1 MRWLLALTLPL
12 VLLFTTG
19 CEQVDR
25 WLAGAESGKQ
35 ALAARPTQAVREFCF
50 GYYTSDNVR
59 AVYKKFTPVRQYLQE
74 QLGHMGMQVSIQN
87 KIYHSYSEA
96 NDALVKGECDFFR
109 FGPASYV
116 IAKERNP
123 QVQLIAIEHKQG
135 EKRSTGAIVVRN
147 ESRFKS
153 LADLKG
159 ATFAFGDEFST
170 IGRYL
175 AQAELVKAGIH
186 VAELEDFEYL
196 GRHDWV
202 ARAVLEG
209 KFEAGAVNSGTLKK
223 AGEGLR
229 ALVTFPNVSRPWVA
243 RSGLEPKV
251 LAALK
256 TALLGLKDPA
266 VLEALEEDGFLE
278 TDDSDFQFVREGMKL
293 AEQF

>member
-1 MRWLLALTLPL
+1 MRRVWALTLPL
-12 VLLFTTG
+12 ILLFITG
-19 CEQVDR
+19 CEPVER
-25 WLAGAESGKQ
+25 WLADSRTPAPATDQ
-35 ALAARPTQAVREFCF
+35 DQVREFCF

-59 AVYKKFTPVRQYLQE
+59 AVYKKFTPVRQYLQT
-74 QLGHMGMQVSIQN
+74 QLGVMGLPVSIQN

-123 QVQLIAIEHKQG
+123 QVQLIAIEHKRG
-135 EKRSTGAIVVRN
+135 EKTSTGVIAVRAD
-147 ESRFKS
+147 SRFKG

-175 AQAELVKAGIH
+175 AQGELVKAGVH
-186 VAELEDFEYL
+186 AAELEDFEYL

-202 ARAVLEG
+202 ARALLDG
-209 KFEAGAVNSGTLKK
+209 KFEAGALNNSTFKK

-243 RSGLEPKV
+243 RAGLDPRFQQ
-251 LAALK
+251 ALK
-256 TALLGLKDPA
+256 KALLDLKDPE

-278 TDDSDFQFVREGMKL
+278 TTDADFQFVREGMKL